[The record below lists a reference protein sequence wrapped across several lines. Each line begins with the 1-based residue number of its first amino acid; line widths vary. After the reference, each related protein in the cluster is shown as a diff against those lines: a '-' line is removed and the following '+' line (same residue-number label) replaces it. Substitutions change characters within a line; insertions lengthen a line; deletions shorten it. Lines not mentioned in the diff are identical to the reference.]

1 MLERDNPAVF
11 LGAWLDAC
19 CLWRM
24 YMPHLNYTGSSFYIF
39 AQKPDWDVIAGKDVV
54 VVQRCCTQ
62 PQFDF
67 LKTAG
72 ALGMRIVY
80 DLDDN
85 VWELPEYNPAA
96 NILGAHREGFNA
108 CIRMVD
114 VVSVSTRTLA
124 KALRKHVKFMINMR
138 THKEIPIVVTE
149 NRIAEC
155 MFVEP
160 VRKPELIIGWSGSS
174 SHVGDFKVMEES
186 LAKVAKDYPAVQIEF
201 RGCEPPSDS
210 VLPKL
215 VNYRHKLWSPV
226 AEFGGRLPI
235 WGWSIALAPVTDHE
249 FNSSKSAIKMVEA
262 AYCKIPCL
270 ASWVQPYREFCG
282 WDKELMWLLCPGA
295 SAWESKLRTLINEPA
310 MRDELGERMWKV
322 VQEHYS
328 WNKSHEGWDE
338 VFRLARQ

>member
-1 MLERDNPAVF
+1 
-11 LGAWLDAC
+11 
-19 CLWRM
+19 
-24 YMPHLNYTGSSFYIF
+24 MPHLHYTGSSFYIF

-96 NILGAHREGFNA
+96 RVLNMHREGFNA

-155 MFVEP
+155 MFVDP
-160 VRKPELIIGWSGSS
+160 VRKPEVIIGWSGSS
-174 SHVGDFKVMEES
+174 SHVGDFGVLEEA
-186 LAKVAKDYPAVQIEF
+186 LAKVAVDH
-201 RGCEPPSDS
+201 
-210 VLPKL
+210 PKGTKQ
-215 VNYRHKLWSPV
+215 VR
-226 AEFGGRLPI
+226 
-235 WGWSIALAPVTDHE
+235 
-249 FNSSKSAIKMVEA
+249 M
-262 AYCKIPCL
+262 
-270 ASWVQPYREFCG
+270 
-282 WDKELMWLLCPGA
+282 LLCQRHNMGIGYFGHDARLLRAAADYLDAHGSIPGPKEA
-295 SAWESKLRTLINEPA
+295 
-310 MRDELGERMWKV
+310 
-322 VQEHYS
+322 
-328 WNKSHEGWDE
+328 
-338 VFRLARQ
+338 